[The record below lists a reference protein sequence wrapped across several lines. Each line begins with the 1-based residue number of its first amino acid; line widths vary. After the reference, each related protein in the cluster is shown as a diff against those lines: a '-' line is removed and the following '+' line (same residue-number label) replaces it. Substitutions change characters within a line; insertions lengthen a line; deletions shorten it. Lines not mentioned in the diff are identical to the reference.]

1 MSNAVR
7 ITVEGQDPA
16 AVRTVVNALSILL
29 VDTNS
34 ATLIENQDGD
44 EFDPIE
50 YAKLTEEAVMEAAG
64 DEGLQLEDLQITLVE
79 HITFEG

>member
-29 VDTNS
+29 SDSNS
-34 ATLIENQDGD
+34 VTTIENQDGD
-44 EFDPIE
+44 EFDTVE
-50 YAKLTEEAVMEAAG
+50 YAKLTEEAVMEAGG
-64 DEGLQLEDLQITLVE
+64 DEGLQLEDLSITLVE